1 MPEKPQRI
9 YWDACVFLSYVNEDA
24 GRVNDIQT
32 LLDEA
37 GRNELEIVTSTVSI
51 VEVAFGAA
59 ERKNSALSTDMEA
72 KIRRLWEPA
81 SPVNMVEFHTLI
93 AEVAQRLSRSGIPEG
108 WSLKP
113 MDAIHLSTARR
124 MRVDAF
130 HTYDDR
136 LKKWTSK
143 VGYPIGEPDPASPV
157 LL

>member
-1 MPEKPQRI
+1 MPEQLRRV
-9 YWDACVFLSYVNEDA
+9 YWDACVFLSYVDEDP
-24 GRVNDIQT
+24 GRVQDIQT

-37 GRNELEIVTSTVSI
+37 RRGEIEIVTSTASI

-59 ERKNSALSTDMEA
+59 ERSQSALSEETEA
-72 KIRRLWEPA
+72 KINRLWEPA

-93 AEVAQRLSRSGIPEG
+93 AEAAQKLMRSGVPEG

-113 MDAIHLSTARR
+113 MDAVHLATARR

-136 LKKWTSK
+136 LKKWAAK
-143 VGYPIGEPDPASPV
+143 VGYLIGEPDPTSPT

>member
-1 MPEKPQRI
+1 MPEQLRRV
-9 YWDACVFLSYVNEDA
+9 YWDACVFLSYVDEDPD
-24 GRVNDIQT
+24 RVQDIQT

-37 GRNELEIVTSTVSI
+37 RRGEIEIVTSTASI

-59 ERKNSALSTDMEA
+59 ERSRSVLSADTEA
-72 KIRRLWEPA
+72 KINRLWEPA

-93 AEVAQRLSRSGIPEG
+93 AEAAQKLMRNGIPEG

-113 MDAIHLSTARR
+113 MDAVHLATARR

-136 LKKWTSK
+136 LKKWVAK
-143 VGYPIGEPDPASPV
+143 VGYPIGEPDPASPT